1 MSVVDYEVPLRPN
14 FEMRQSIAWA
24 TGAAMTLATSSMLGM
39 PSSAFMTMA
48 GLQGGLAFCRGLG
61 AWRHYQR
68 LMALCDDSLSFMSQK
83 ELVKKTNDEGRY
95 LGEGYVVRQEHAQ
108 LVHEISRHDLLQHV
122 PKNTWRKYLGGK
134 SKRSAIDHGDEISTA
149 YLQGIERKIQSRY
162 MKMNF
167 AKGHTVILGT
177 TGAGKTRLLELL
189 VVQDIIRKT
198 MAGKHAPVIVIDPKG
213 DRELPETMRKACAA
227 VGREHD
233 FRYFHFSHPEKSV
246 RIDPL
251 ANFQNPSDLAS
262 RIAALIPSGGGNDSF
277 RAFCHMALNN
287 VIQGIVLTEKRVTLK
302 RIRQYLGG
310 DDLTDLTVK
319 CLEAYIGSKIPEYKV
334 TLAGALKK
342 AGNDASK
349 KYVVLYSYYK
359 QNLRDKH
366 GSVALENLCQQN
378 EHDHAHFQKMIASLL
393 PLLNTLTADQAGDLL
408 SPESSDFADDR
419 EIVTTEKIIAN
430 SGVFYVGLAT
440 LGNTEAGQAL
450 GSLLLSDLA
459 AVAGA
464 IYDHTANPDA
474 LKKHIYVDETSEVIN
489 MPLIQLLNKTRG
501 AGFVINIATQT
512 IPDLIAGYG
521 DKSLAYQVLGNLNNI
536 LTLRIKDQETID
548 YVAAKLPLTKIKYI
562 MHTQGNNSQV
572 STIEFGG
579 NIGERLMEEEQ
590 PFLPPAILAS
600 LPDLHM
606 LYIGAE
612 GHITKVKIPIVTGT
626 GG

>member
-14 FEMRQSIAWA
+14 FEMRQSMGWA
-24 TGAAMTLATSSMLGM
+24 TGAAMTVVAPTALGM
-39 PSSAFMTMA
+39 PSSAFLTMA
-48 GLQGGLAFCRGLG
+48 AVQGGLAFCRGLG

-68 LMALCDDSLSFMSQK
+68 LMALCDDSLSFMTQA
-83 ELVKKTNDEGRY
+83 ELNKKTNEEGRY

-108 LVHEISRHDLLQHV
+108 LVHEIARHDLLQHV
-122 PKNTWRKYLGGK
+122 PKNKWLQRLGRK
-134 SKRSAIDHGDEISTA
+134 SKRSSIDYGDEISTA
-149 YLQGIERKIQSRY
+149 YLQGIEKRIQSRY
-162 MKMNF
+162 MKMSF
-167 AKGHTVILGT
+167 AKGHVAILGT
-177 TGAGKTRLLELL
+177 TGSGKTRLLELL
-189 VVQDIIRKT
+189 VVQDIIRRT
-198 MAGKHAPVIVIDPKG
+198 ITGHHSPVIVIDPKG

-227 VGREHD
+227 AGREDD

-262 RIAALIPSGGGNDSF
+262 RIAALIPSSGGNDSF

-319 CLEAYIGSKIPEYKV
+319 CLEAYISSLIPDYKI
-334 TLAGALKK
+334 TLAAQLNK
-342 AGNDASK
+342 AGKDASK
-349 KYVVLYSYYK
+349 KYPILYGYYK
-359 QNLRDKH
+359 ERLRDKH
-366 GSVALENLCQQN
+366 GSVTLENLCQQY
-378 EHDHAHFQKMIASLL
+378 EHDHSHFQKMIASLL

-408 SPESSDFADDR
+408 SPEASKLEDDR

-450 GSLLLSDLA
+450 GSLLLSDMA
-459 AVAGA
+459 AVAGS
-464 IYDHTANPDA
+464 IYDHTENPDA
-474 LKKHIYVDETSEVIN
+474 VKKHLYVDETSEVIN
-489 MPLIQLLNKTRG
+489 MPLIQLLNKTCG

-512 IPDLIAGYG
+512 IPDLVAGYG
-521 DKSLAYQVLGNLNNI
+521 DKNLAYQALGNLNNI
-536 LTLRIKDQETID
+536 LTLRIKDQDTID

-562 MHTQGNNSQV
+562 MHTQGSNSQV

-612 GHITKVKIPIVTGT
+612 GHITKVKIPIVTDA